1 MIESVPNLSEGRD
14 LETIGSMRRAIQAA
28 GARLLDV
35 HVDGDH
41 HRSVFTFV
49 GGAEKVVA
57 GVLAMAEQAIARIDI
72 RAHHGEHPRIGAVD
86 VVPFVPLADSSMAD
100 CISAAREAGEAIGAR
115 FGIPVYLYEAAAS
128 RPDRRNLADLRRGGP
143 NGVATRIGTEGGR
156 PDYGPARLH
165 PRAGAIVVGARPFL
179 VAYNVN
185 LTSGDLRT
193 ARAIASSVRASGG
206 GLPGVKALG
215 VMLRSRGLAQV
226 TMNLTDIDATTVPEA
241 FEAVRVE
248 AEQRGVGVFESEIVG
263 LVPRAALAGASTD
276 DLLLTQ
282 RVEEIILE
290 ERLANL

>member
-14 LETIGSMRRAIQAA
+14 LEAIGRVGHAIQSA

-49 GGAEKVVA
+49 GGAEEIVA
-57 GVLAMAEQAIARIDI
+57 GALAMVEKAVARIDI
-72 RAHHGEHPRIGAVD
+72 RDHHGEHPRIGAVD
-86 VVPFVPLADSSMAD
+86 VVPFVPLAGSSMAN

-128 RPDRRNLADLRRGGP
+128 RPDRRNLADLRRGGLE
-143 NGVATRIGTEGGR
+143 GVATRMETEDGR
-156 PDYGPARLH
+156 PDYGPPHLH
-165 PRAGAIVVGARPFL
+165 DRAGAIVVGARPFL

-185 LTSGDLRT
+185 LTSGDLAA
-193 ARAIASSVRASGG
+193 ARAIASAIRASGG

-215 VMLRSRGLAQV
+215 VMLHSRGLAQV
-226 TMNLTDIDATTVPEA
+226 TMNLTDVGATTVPEA

-248 AEQRGVGVFESEIVG
+248 AERRGVGVLESEIVG
-263 LVPRAALAGASTD
+263 LAPRAALAGASAE
-276 DLLLTQ
+276 DLLLT
-282 RVEEIILE
+282 RPVEEIVLE
-290 ERLANL
+290 ERLADL